1 MFRSR
6 LPGRLIFVFVFLLAC
21 PLIINWSNR
30 DIVMIITLGHSDSE
44 GLSVFVYAI
53 KKCFSSAIIWRTE
66 SDLCSNLAAVN
77 KM

>member
-21 PLIINWSNR
+21 SRIINWSNR
-30 DIVMIITLGHSDSE
+30 DIVMIITLGHSE
-44 GLSVFVYAI
+44 GLSISVYTI
-53 KKCFSSAIIWRTE
+53 KKCFSSAVIWRTE